1 VSDAREQYMTYARK
15 TEEARLA
22 DALDKQK
29 ISNVVL
35 AEAPVPA
42 LISTRPP
49 LVFVLIVG
57 GIAGLFLG
65 LVAALVTDW
74 LGAGLPNRRLQAV
87 FARTAA
93 QAIDGEP

>member
-1 VSDAREQYMTYARK
+1 MTYARK
-15 TEEARLA
+15 AEEARLA

-42 LISTRPP
+42 LVSTRPP
-49 LVFVLIVG
+49 LVLVLIVG

-65 LVAALVTDW
+65 LVAALLTDW
-74 LGAGLPNRRLQAV
+74 LGEGLLPNRRMRAA
-87 FARTAA
+87 FARTATPA
-93 QAIDGEP
+93 VDGEAWTRSEP